1 MLGKS
6 CDWLYP
12 VNLEF
17 VLFFFLL
24 GILLEEIVHKKE
36 MLSLLSYERGKPS
49 TDFDMKKQNKLCEVG
64 K

>member
-36 MLSLLSYERGKPS
+36 MLSLLSYMREGNPAQIL
-49 TDFDMKKQNKLCEVG
+49 T
-64 K
+64 